1 MIWDVALSL
10 VTRVV
15 VMAAGLLVSVLTA
28 RALGVAGRGEYFYVV
43 TLANLAAQFGN
54 LGLASSNTYALA
66 KDHSLLPRLAAN
78 SFWVSAVVGVVSV
91 VGVLTLE
98 AARGDSS
105 RMELTICLLLM
116 VPNMIYR
123 LLASNLLV
131 GLSRIRQYNYF
142 QLGSTGFQ
150 LAAIA
155 FATWIAWGV
164 GTILWFSALSGVMAA
179 AVLWLMLRQLHPITW
194 RFDWQVFRSHLGYAN
209 RAYVATL
216 LVYGVS
222 RASVL
227 LLDHYS
233 DKTEIGLYSVAMQL
247 ADALVVVPT
256 TVAMVLFPDLV
267 KGPADCRFART
278 MRVAGQIALIMAALC
293 VITGWVA
300 VRIVPAI
307 FGESFTPAV
316 GILWWMLP
324 GVFAFSLATI
334 VSQYLAV
341 HGIPPANVWTW
352 LGGLVFLLASGS
364 HLIPRW
370 GVLGAAVS
378 LSFTY
383 VLMAITIVLLALRY
397 SAWESSRRLRERYT
411 TWTPS

>member
-1 MIWDVALSL
+1 
-10 VTRVV
+10 
-15 VMAAGLLVSVLTA
+15 MASGLLISILTA
-28 RALGVAGRGEYFYVV
+28 RALGVAGRGEYFYVM
-43 TLANLAAQFGN
+43 TLANLATQFGN
-54 LGLASSNTYALA
+54 LGLASSNTYSLT
-66 KDHSLLPRLAAN
+66 KDNSLLPRLTAN
-78 SFWVSAVVGVVSV
+78 CFWVSVVVGVVSV
-91 VGVLTLE
+91 VGVLTIE
-98 AARGDSS
+98 VARGASS
-105 RMELTICLLLM
+105 RMELTICLLMM
-116 VPNMIYR
+116 VPSMIYG

-142 QLGSTGFQ
+142 LLGSAGIQ

-164 GTILWFSALSGVMAA
+164 GAILWFSTISGVMAA
-179 AVLWLMLRQLHPITW
+179 GVLWLMLRQLHPITW
-194 RFDWQVFRSHLGYAN
+194 RFDWQVLRSHLGYAN

-233 DKTEIGLYSVAMQL
+233 DKTELGLYSVAVQL

-267 KGPADCRFART
+267 KRPADCRLART

-293 VITGWVA
+293 VSIGWVA
-300 VRIVPAI
+300 AWIVPAV

-316 GILWWMLP
+316 RILWWMLP
-324 GVFAFSLATI
+324 GVFAFSLTTI
-334 VSQYLAV
+334 VSQYLAA
-341 HGIPPANVWTW
+341 HGIPPANVWAW

-364 HLIPRW
+364 QLIPRW

-378 LSFTY
+378 LSLTY
-383 VLMAITIVLLALRY
+383 VLMVITIVLLALKY
-397 SAWESSRRLRERYT
+397 AAWESRRGIKERYT
-411 TWTPS
+411 IWTPS